1 MTPAVLRLC
10 CLLSF
15 YSLSQHPICFCAFTA
30 CLPLDDSF
38 GVYFTM
44 SNYGGTLCLFC
55 EVQSHSKHHG
65 CTVCYI
71 LLLILLRCSGNKTSR
86 LNTRRFEG
94 IVCMFTAP
102 YPRVSCPSKGT
113 LMQWA
118 ITQFYTASPVKSLML
133 NSAYTCLKGK
143 AVLLAGET
151 SHSELCTRRKLTND
165 ISIILVDMAIPSHAL
180 VLWRSRSIHR
190 LPGWAFI
197 DFTMQWKYHKL
208 N

>member
-1 MTPAVLRLC
+1 MGVL
-10 CLLSF
+10 
-15 YSLSQHPICFCAFTA
+15 CAFFVKCRAT
-30 CLPLDDSF
+30 LNTM
-38 GVYFTM
+38 GVLSATFY
-44 SNYGGTLCLFC
+44 CLFC
-55 EVQSHSKHHG
+55 WGVQVTKLQG
-65 CTVCYI
+65 F
-71 LLLILLRCSGNKTSR
+71 R
-86 LNTRRFEG
+86 TRRFEG

-151 SHSELCTRRKLTND
+151 SHSELCTRRTLTND